1 MRGGLSKL
9 SKDNSVGQQLNQL
22 KIPQDSSKLEKQIK
36 SLVSKLENGA
46 SLVPSVYNINSSNLI
61 ILAFKVVDSLMIN
74 III

>member
-1 MRGGLSKL
+1 VRGGLSKL